1 MRGLGRAVERTEAL
15 WQARLAGARQLGIQ
29 SAARLPLPL
38 AGAKPSAPAAAIFR
52 LPASRSDGR
61 GRDRERAGERE
72 REEREGGE
80 REEKKGER
88 STESLYT
95 T

>member
-15 WQARLAGARQLGIQ
+15 WQARPAGARQLGIQ
-29 SAARLPLPL
+29 STARLPLPL

-72 REEREGGE
+72 RERREREE

-88 STESLYT
+88 STESPYT